1 MVGRAAGPEG
11 LSDARDIGFAGLM
24 ASLGVLVRAQR
35 RWYSRPPEA
44 GSPTAGRPAREMR
57 TTKQIITLVMGIV
70 GILLIVRGVWG
81 GVWPVS
87 IQLIAGAVLLVYAIL
102 RWRFML

>member
-1 MVGRAAGPEG
+1 
-11 LSDARDIGFAGLM
+11 
-24 ASLGVLVRAQR
+24 
-35 RWYSRPPEA
+35 
-44 GSPTAGRPAREMR
+44 MR